1 MSWQEQ
7 LVGAGYRLTR
17 PRSIVMEILSNAK
30 APLVP
35 SAIFKKAQRDGH
47 SLGLVSVYRTLALLL
62 KLGLVTLVHFSEG
75 CHAYVLVSPG
85 HHHHIICVGCG
96 NAIEFSGA
104 EDLDALTTRVQ
115 QETGYLINDH
125 LLQFYGLCPACQQ
138 AAIKEVEW
146 LSKNI

>member
-7 LVGAGYRLTR
+7 LVEAGYRLTR
-17 PRSIVMEILSNAK
+17 PRRIVMEILNNAK

-35 SAIFKKAQRDGH
+35 SAVLKKAQRDGH

-62 KLGLVTLVHFSEG
+62 ELGLVTLVHFSEG

-85 HHHHIICVGCG
+85 HHHIVCGGCEKV
-96 NAIEFSGA
+96 IEFSGA
-104 EDLDALTTRVQ
+104 EELDALIARVQ
-115 QETGYLINDH
+115 QETGFHVDDH

-138 AAIKEVEW
+138 TVIKEV
-146 LSKNI
+146 S

>member
-17 PRSIVMEILSNAK
+17 PRRIVMEILNNAK
-30 APLVP
+30 APLAP
-35 SAIFKKAQRDGH
+35 SEVFKKAQRDGH

-62 KLGLVTLVHFSEG
+62 GLGLVTLVHFSEG

-85 HHHHIICVGCG
+85 HHHHIICSGCEEV
-96 NAIEFSGA
+96 IEFSGA
-104 EDLDALTTRVQ
+104 EELDALTARVQ
-115 QETGYLINDH
+115 QETGFHIDDH

-138 AAIKEVEW
+138 AVAEKI
-146 LSKNI
+146 S